1 MNFGEF
7 MKEIGLQWEDT
18 ADFKQRYH
26 QFQLP
31 IVLPF

>member
-18 ADFKQRYH
+18 ADFKQRYLIRAIKSKAL
-26 QFQLP
+26 F
-31 IVLPF
+31 